1 MPSEDQKITPIRK
14 PEEAADANNEFAR
27 LLAESER
34 SLAEG
39 ELIRGRVI
47 QVTND
52 EILVDIGY
60 KSEGMIPRSEFA
72 HSPDRLPV
80 AGQEID
86 AIVDRREDASG
97 YVVLSHE
104 KARRIRA
111 WDAIEVSFKEE
122 QAVKGKVL
130 ERVKG
135 GLSVDIGVRAF
146 LPGSLADIRPLKN
159 LDVLR
164 GRELEF
170 RIVSFDK
177 KRGNIVL
184 SRKALMEEVAEAK
197 KAEAAQALADGR
209 TLHGVVKNL
218 TEYGAFVDLGG
229 IDGLLHVTDISW
241 GRLGHPS
248 EALHVGQEV
257 EVRVLKFDA
266 ESGRISLGMKQLKPD
281 PWQDL
286 PAHYPVGARV
296 RGKVVSLTD
305 YGAFV
310 ELEEGVEGLIH
321 VSEMSWTKKVKNPAK
336 LLNVGDTVEAV
347 IADVNPETR
356 RLSLSLRATEPNP
369 WEMLAEKFRI
379 GDRIQ
384 GVVRNLTDFGAFV
397 EIEEGIDGLVHISD
411 MSWGRRVKHPSEVVK
426 KGDQIQAVLTAIDV
440 ENRRISLSIK
450 EFRPNEWEE
459 FSREHKPGDVVDGQ
473 VAKVADFGVFVRLP
487 LGLEGLMHVSE
498 TEVLRG
504 QKLTDEFREGDAIR
518 VRILR
523 IEVDEQRIGL
533 SMRDVPQPDPSEAVP
548 EPEQEEAAAAET
560 EPGGVVAAEPEGE
573 SEPVSEEAAEPAEDA
588 AEAPATPETEA
599 AEPESET
606 PVEEAKTGD

>member
-1 MPSEDQKITPIRK
+1 MPAKDLKEDRGHK
-14 PEEAADANNEFAR
+14 PEEAGENTEFAR

-34 SLAEG
+34 SLTEG
-39 ELIRGRVI
+39 EVIRGHVL

-52 EILVDIGY
+52 EVIIDIGF
-60 KSEGMIPRSEFA
+60 KSEGMIPRREFA
-72 HSPDRLPV
+72 NLPPDKQPQP
-80 AGQEID
+80 GQQID
-86 AIVDRREDASG
+86 AILERTEDQSG
-97 YVVLSHE
+97 YVILSYE
-104 KARRIRA
+104 KARRLKA
-111 WDAIEVSFKEE
+111 WDAVELAFQSG
-122 QAVKGKVL
+122 APVKGRVL

-135 GLSVDIGVRAF
+135 GLAVDIGVRAF

-197 KAEAAQALADGR
+197 KQDAAQALADGR

-248 EALHVGQEV
+248 EAVQVGQEV
-257 EVRVLKFDA
+257 EVRVLKFDP

-281 PWQDL
+281 PWHDL

-310 ELEEGVEGLIH
+310 ELEEGIEGLIH
-321 VSEMSWTKKVKNPAK
+321 VSEMSWTKKVKNPSK
-336 LLNVGDTVEAV
+336 LLNVGDIIEAV
-347 IADVNPETR
+347 IADVNTETR

-369 WEMLAEKFRI
+369 WEQLAEKYRV
-379 GDRIQ
+379 GTRVT
-384 GVVRNLTDFGAFV
+384 GTVRNLTDFGAFV
-397 EIEEGIDGLVHISD
+397 EIEEGIDGLVHVSD
-411 MSWGRRVKHPSEVVK
+411 MSWGRRVKHPSEVLK

-459 FSREHKPGDVVDGQ
+459 FARDHQPGDVVNGT

-487 LGLEGLMHVSE
+487 GGLEGLMHVSE
-498 TEVLRG
+498 TDIPRG
-504 QKLTDEFREGDAIR
+504 DKLSDHFHPEDPIR

-523 IEVDEQRIGL
+523 IEVDDQRIGL
-533 SMRDVPQPDPSEAVP
+533 SSRDLPPAPEVAEEVSQAVAAPEPPAPEAVADAH
-548 EPEQEEAAAAET
+548 AAAKET
-560 EPGGVVAAEPEGE
+560 TKRTTDAAELHAP
-573 SEPVSEEAAEPAEDA
+573 AEPAE
-588 AEAPATPETEA
+588 
-599 AEPESET
+599 
-606 PVEEAKTGD
+606 

>member
-1 MPSEDQKITPIRK
+1 V
-14 PEEAADANNEFAR
+14 ADAKK
-27 LLAESER
+27 
-34 SLAEG
+34 
-39 ELIRGRVI
+39 
-47 QVTND
+47 ND
-52 EILVDIGY
+52 
-60 KSEGMIPRSEFA
+60 
-72 HSPDRLPV
+72 
-80 AGQEID
+80 
-86 AIVDRREDASG
+86 
-97 YVVLSHE
+97 
-104 KARRIRA
+104 
-111 WDAIEVSFKEE
+111 
-122 QAVKGKVL
+122 
-130 ERVKG
+130 
-135 GLSVDIGVRAF
+135 
-146 LPGSLADIRPLKN
+146 
-159 LDVLR
+159 
-164 GRELEF
+164 
-170 RIVSFDK
+170 
-177 KRGNIVL
+177 
-184 SRKALMEEVAEAK
+184 
-197 KAEAAQALADGR
+197 AAQALADGR
-209 TLHGVVKNL
+209 TLHGTVKNL

-248 EALHVGQEV
+248 EALHVGQDV
-257 EVRVLKFDA
+257 EVKVLKFDSD
-266 ESGRISLGMKQLKPD
+266 SGRISLGMKQLKPD

-336 LLNVGDTVEAV
+336 LLTVGDTVEAV

-369 WEMLAEKFRI
+369 WEMLAEKYHI

-498 TEVLRG
+498 TDVLRG
-504 QKLTDEFREGDAIR
+504 QKLSDEFREGDPIR

-533 SMRDVPQPDPSEAVP
+533 S
-548 EPEQEEAAAAET
+548 
-560 EPGGVVAAEPEGE
+560 
-573 SEPVSEEAAEPAEDA
+573 
-588 AEAPATPETEA
+588 
-599 AEPESET
+599 
-606 PVEEAKTGD
+606 